1 MAELDLNVRVDVAGE
16 RDVRNLGR
24 GFDDAGKSADGLSTR
39 AVAAGSA
46 IGTFVGGAA
55 LGFAKAGLD
64 AAIDAVGNAIT
75 LSSDK
80 AEAASKVNVLY
91 GDSAKLIEQNAATAA
106 DTVALSSGAYLDAA
120 GMLGN
125 LTTGM
130 GVGQKAAAD
139 MSVNM
144 IQLAADM
151 GSFSNADPTEVLDA
165 MGSALVGENEPLR
178 KFGVLLNDAKIQAE
192 ALKLGL
198 WDGKGAL
205 DDSARAQAVYH
216 LLLEQTTAAQ
226 GDLARTSSGL
236 ANSQRLAA
244 ARQEEAW
251 TRLGDLLYPIAQ
263 QVMPLVAD
271 AITAVV
277 QVMVD
282 AARNVGDWIKKNQGL
297 VDGIVNVAHTLID
310 IFGKALTFAASIG
323 GHVIDVVV
331 ALIGVF
337 GKAFGVITDVGGRIF
352 DALIGSVKS
361 VMKFFGDLWGT
372 ISDVARKVMDVLG
385 KLFQPLGDSINK
397 AIDVVKG
404 AWNAFA
410 GFWNSIGINIPEIR
424 IPNPLGGDIV
434 LGGGRFELPHLP
446 VLDRG
451 GIVTGPTLA
460 MLSANSRPEAV
471 VPLDRLGGGGVTV
484 NVYAGVG
491 DPVAIGREVV
501 ATIRAYERANGPAWA
516 AA

>member
-16 RDVRNLGR
+16 RDVRNLGHE
-24 GFDDAGKSADGLSTR
+24 FDEAGKSAGGLSTR
-39 AVAAGSA
+39 AIAAGSA
-46 IGTFVGGAA
+46 IGAFVGGAA
-55 LGFAKAGLD
+55 LELAKAGLD
-64 AAIDAVGNAIT
+64 AVIDSIGNAID
-75 LSSDK
+75 LSSSK

-91 GDSAKLIEQNAATAA
+91 GDSAKVIEANAATAA
-106 DTVALSSGAYLDAA
+106 STVALSSGAYLEAA

-130 GVGQKAAAD
+130 GVGQAAAAD
-139 MSVNM
+139 MSTNM

-178 KFGVLLNDAKIQAE
+178 KFGVLLDDAKIKAE

-198 WDGKGAL
+198 YDGTGAL

-226 GDLARTSSGL
+226 GDMARTSSGL

-251 TRLGDLLYPIAQ
+251 TKLGDVLYPIAQ
-263 QVMPLVAD
+263 TVMPLVAD
-271 AITAVV
+271 AITALVTLI
-277 QVMVD
+277 VD
-282 AARNVGDWIKKNQGL
+282 VAGKIGDWMKRNQSL
-297 VDGIVNVAHTLID
+297 VDTVVNVARTIGSVLGTALGIAFDLI
-310 IFGKALTFAASIG
+310 GKVLGIVG
-323 GHVIDVVV
+323 

-337 GKAFGVITDVGGRIF
+337 AKAFGVISDVGGRIF
-352 DALIGSVKS
+352 DALIGSVRS
-361 VMKFFGDLWGT
+361 VLKWFGDLWGT
-372 ISDVARKVMDVLG
+372 ISDVAGKVMGVLG
-385 KLFQPLGDSINK
+385 KLFQPLGDSINA
-397 AIDVVKG
+397 AISVVKG

-434 LGGGRFELPHLP
+434 VGGGRFELPRLP

-460 MLSANSRPEAV
+460 MLSANSRPEAI
-471 VPLDRLGGGGVTV
+471 VPLDRLGGGVTV

-501 ATIRAYERANGPAWA
+501 AAVRAFERANGPAWA